1 MKVILTNDVKGQGKK
16 GDVVNVSDGY
26 ARNYLFP
33 NKLAIEASNK
43 NLNEVKA
50 KKAADARRKEEE
62 LEQAKLLAK
71 KISGVEVLVRAKSGD
86 QGKLFGSIT
95 SKDIADA
102 ALKQHK
108 LKIDRKKIVLT
119 EPIKS
124 LGSFSLEVKVYPDV
138 SASLNVKVI
147 EE

>member
-1 MKVILTNDVKGQGKK
+1 MKVILTKDVKGQGKK

-50 KKAADARRKEEE
+50 KKAADARRKKEE

-71 KISGVEVLVRAKSGD
+71 KISDVEVLVRAKSGD

-138 SASLNVKVI
+138 SANLNVKVI

>member
-1 MKVILTNDVKGQGKK
+1 MKVILTKDVKGQGKK

-50 KKAADARRKEEE
+50 KKAADARRKKEE

-71 KISGVEVLVRAKSGD
+71 KISSVEVLVRAKSGD

>member
-1 MKVILTNDVKGQGKK
+1 MKVILTKDVKGQGKK

-71 KISGVEVLVRAKSGD
+71 KISDVEVLVRAKSGD

-102 ALKQHK
+102 ALKRSEEHTSELQSRPH
-108 LKIDRKKIVLT
+108 LVCRLLLEKKNRMTIMVM
-119 EPIKS
+119 
-124 LGSFSLEVKVYPDV
+124 
-138 SASLNVKVI
+138 VI
-147 EE
+147 

>member
-1 MKVILTNDVKGQGKK
+1 MKVILTKDVKGQGKK

-50 KKAADARRKEEE
+50 KKAADARRKKEE

-71 KISGVEVLVRAKSGD
+71 KISDVEVLVRAKSGD

>member
-1 MKVILTNDVKGQGKK
+1 MKVILTKDVKGQGKK

-71 KISGVEVLVRAKSGD
+71 KISDVEVLVRAKSGE
-86 QGKLFGSIT
+86 QGKRFGYIT
-95 SKDIADA
+95 SKDIAEA
-102 ALKQHK
+102 GLKQLE
-108 LKIDRKKIVLT
+108 LKIDRK
-119 EPIKS
+119 
-124 LGSFSLEVKVYPDV
+124 
-138 SASLNVKVI
+138 
-147 EE
+147 

>member
-1 MKVILTNDVKGQGKK
+1 MKVILTKDVKGQGKK

-71 KISGVEVLVRAKSGD
+71 KISDVEVLVRAKSGD

>member
-1 MKVILTNDVKGQGKK
+1 MKVILTKDVKGQGKK

-50 KKAADARRKEEE
+50 KKAADARRKKEE

-71 KISGVEVLVRAKSGD
+71 KISDVEVLVRAKVETRASSLVLLPARIL
-86 QGKLFGSIT
+86 QMQPLSSTSLKLIER
-95 SKDIADA
+95 
-102 ALKQHK
+102 K
-108 LKIDRKKIVLT
+108 LYLQSQSR
-119 EPIKS
+119 
-124 LGSFSLEVKVYPDV
+124 
-138 SASLNVKVI
+138 A
-147 EE
+147 

>member
-1 MKVILTNDVKGQGKK
+1 MKVILTKDVKGQGKK

-50 KKAADARRKEEE
+50 KKAADARRKKEE

>member
-1 MKVILTNDVKGQGKK
+1 MKVILTKDVKGQGKK